1 MRMIFE
7 AGSGRHFQGGVNYMI
22 SEDRRIYAECAV
34 PDGACEDYGYLTL
47 KRAILAA
54 GVTGLVFPYD
64 VQARWL
70 DADAA
75 AECEVYTY
83 IEEDR

>member
-7 AGSGRHFQGGVNYMI
+7 AGSGRHFQGGVNYLI

-34 PDGACEDYGYLTL
+34 PDGASEDYGYLTM
-47 KRAILAA
+47 KQAILAA
-54 GVTGLVFPYD
+54 GVSGLVFPYD
-64 VQARWL
+64 GQESWL

-75 AECEVYTY
+75 ADCEVYTD
-83 IEEDR
+83 IEEDC